1 MKRIT
6 AKATDGGYMAAPGS
20 VQACEGGWRGPAI
33 DRLAAFEELV
43 DALERRVREIP
54 EELAALRA
62 QGREKTV
69 RARELTGE
77 KMMAQMLL
85 EMVGEKLYRVDEFEG
100 H

>member
-6 AKATDGGYMAAPGS
+6 TNATDGGCVAAPGS

-43 DALERRVREIP
+43 DTLDRRVREIP

-85 EMVGEKLYRVDEFEG
+85 EMVGNGSF
-100 H
+100 

>member
-6 AKATDGGYMAAPGS
+6 AKAAEGGYIALPDN
-20 VQACEGGWRGPAI
+20 VEACAGGWRGQAI
-33 DRLAAFEELV
+33 DRLAAFEEMV
-43 DALERRVREIP
+43 DGLERRVREIP
-54 EELAALRA
+54 EELATLRA

-85 EMVGEKLYRVDEFEG
+85 EMVGERGLSV
-100 H
+100 